1 MSVSGR
7 RNRGSM
13 AGNLRSGLFGVLLTA
28 VAVALGIGWV
38 AQRLDGDEREVRSTI
53 VAPEKPVVM
62 RTKGGLLEVATV
74 RALERFTREDSRDFW
89 GLDLGTTV
97 SQIQVPVTYRFHI
110 EMAREWPIEV
120 RGRTAVARAPAIKPS
135 LPVAFDTTLM
145 EKYTKAGWARFNKE
159 ENLAALER
167 SMTPTLAERAS
178 GDAYR
183 GLAEDAARRTIAEFI
198 TIWLLKETDWKRDPA
213 HKVVVLFPGEKPPPL
228 P

>member
-1 MSVSGR
+1 MIGIVI
-7 RNRGSM
+7 
-13 AGNLRSGLFGVLLTA
+13 AA
-28 VAVALGIGWV
+28 AAIALGLGWL
-38 AQRLDGDEREVRSTI
+38 AQRLDGDKREVRSSI

-62 RTKGGLLEVATV
+62 RTRGGLLEVATV

-89 GLDLGTTV
+89 GIDLGTTV
-97 SQIQVPVTYRFHI
+97 SEIQVPVTYRFHI

-120 RGRTAVARAPAIKPS
+120 RGRTAIVRAPALKPS

-145 EKYTKAGWARFNKE
+145 EKYTRAGWARFNKE
-159 ENLAALER
+159 ENLEALQR
-167 SMTPTLAERAS
+167 SMTPTLAARAS

-183 GLAEDAARRTIAEFI
+183 GLAEDAGRKTIAEFV

-213 HKVVVLFPGEKPPPL
+213 HTVVVLFPGEARPPL

>member
-1 MSVSGR
+1 MT
-7 RNRGSM
+7 
-13 AGNLRSGLFGVLLTA
+13 GVVIAA
-28 VAVALGIGWV
+28 VVVALGIGWL
-38 AQRLDGDEREVRSTI
+38 AQRLDGDKREVRSSI

-62 RTKGGLLEVATV
+62 RTRGGLLEVATV

-89 GLDLGTTV
+89 GIDLGTTV

-120 RGRTAVARAPAIKPS
+120 RGRTAVVRAPAIKPS

-145 EKYTKAGWARFNKE
+145 EKYTRAGWARFNKE
-159 ENLAALER
+159 ENLEALQR
-167 SMTPTLAERAS
+167 SMTPTLAARAS

-183 GLAEDAARRTIAEFI
+183 GLAEDAGRKTIAEFV

-213 HKVVVLFPGEKPPPL
+213 HTVVVLFPGEARPPL

>member
-1 MSVSGR
+1 
-7 RNRGSM
+7 M
-13 AGNLRSGLFGVLLTA
+13 AGGLRGGMVGVVIA
-28 VAVALGIGWV
+28 AAAIALGIGWV
-38 AQRLDGDEREVRSTI
+38 AQRLDGDQREVRSSI

-89 GLDLGTTV
+89 GIDLGTTV

-120 RGRTAVARAPAIKPS
+120 RGRTAIVRAPAIKPS

-145 EKYTKAGWARFNKE
+145 EKYTRAGWARFNKE
-159 ENLAALER
+159 ENLEALQR
-167 SMTPTLAERAS
+167 SMTPTLAARAS

-183 GLAEDAARRTIAEFI
+183 GLAEEAARRTIAEFI
-198 TIWLLKETDWKRDPA
+198 TIWLLKETEWKRDSA
-213 HKVVVLFPGEKPPPL
+213 HNVVVLFPDEARPPL

>member
-1 MSVSGR
+1 
-7 RNRGSM
+7 M
-13 AGNLRSGLFGVLLTA
+13 AGGVRGGVIGAVVAA
-28 VAVALGIGWV
+28 VAIALGIGWV
-38 AQRLDGDEREVRSTI
+38 AQRLDGDKREVRSSI

-89 GLDLGTTV
+89 GIDLGTTV

-110 EMAREWPIEV
+110 EMAREWPIEI
-120 RGRTAVARAPAIKPS
+120 RGRTAIARAPVIKPS

-145 EKYTKAGWARFNKE
+145 EKYTRAGWARFNKE

-167 SMTPTLAERAS
+167 SMTPTLAERAA
-178 GDAYR
+178 GEAYR

-198 TIWLLKETDWKRDPA
+198 TIWLLKETDWKRDPL
-213 HKVVVLFPGEKPPPL
+213 HKVIVLFPGEKPPPL

>member
-1 MSVSGR
+1 MIGIVI
-7 RNRGSM
+7 
-13 AGNLRSGLFGVLLTA
+13 AAA
-28 VAVALGIGWV
+28 VIALGLGWL
-38 AQRLDGDEREVRSTI
+38 AQRLDGDKREVRSSI

-62 RTKGGLLEVATV
+62 RTRGGLLEVATV

-89 GLDLGTTV
+89 GIDLGTTV

-120 RGRTAVARAPAIKPS
+120 RGFTAIARAPAVKPS

-145 EKYTKAGWARFNKE
+145 EKYTRAGWARFNKE
-159 ENLAALER
+159 ENLEALQR
-167 SMTPTLAERAS
+167 SMTPTLAARAS

-183 GLAEDAARRTIAEFI
+183 GLAEEAARKTIAEFI
-198 TIWLLKETDWKRDPA
+198 TIWLLKETDWKRDPG
-213 HKVVVLFPGEKPPPL
+213 HKVVVLFPGEARPPL

>member
-1 MSVSGR
+1 MM
-7 RNRGSM
+7 RG
-13 AGNLRSGLFGVLLTA
+13 GVIGA
-28 VAVALGIGWV
+28 VVAAAAIALGIGWV
-38 AQRLDGDEREVRSTI
+38 AQRLVGDKREVRSSI

-89 GLDLGTTV
+89 GIDLGTTV

-110 EMAREWPIEV
+110 EMAREWPIEI
-120 RGRTAVARAPAIKPS
+120 RGRTAIARAPAIKPS

-145 EKYTKAGWARFNKE
+145 EKYTRAGWARFNKE

-167 SMTPTLAERAS
+167 SMTPTLAERAA

-198 TIWLLKETDWKRDPA
+198 TTWLLKETDWKRDPL

>member
-1 MSVSGR
+1 
-7 RNRGSM
+7 M
-13 AGNLRSGLFGVLLTA
+13 AGNLRSGLFGILLTA
-28 VAVALGIGWV
+28 AAVALGIGWV
-38 AQRLDGDEREVRSTI
+38 AQRLDGDKREVRSSV
-53 VAPEKPVVM
+53 VATEKPVVM

-198 TIWLLKETDWKRDPA
+198 TTWLLKETDWKRDPA

>member
-1 MSVSGR
+1 
-7 RNRGSM
+7 
-13 AGNLRSGLFGVLLTA
+13 
-28 VAVALGIGWV
+28 
-38 AQRLDGDEREVRSTI
+38 
-53 VAPEKPVVM
+53 M

-198 TIWLLKETDWKRDPA
+198 TTWLLKETDWKRDPA

>member
-1 MSVSGR
+1 
-7 RNRGSM
+7 M
-13 AGNLRSGLFGVLLTA
+13 AGGLRAGMTGVVIAA
-28 VAVALGIGWV
+28 VVVALGIGWL
-38 AQRLDGDEREVRSTI
+38 AQRLDGDKREVRSSI

-62 RTKGGLLEVATV
+62 RTRGGLLEVATV

-89 GLDLGTTV
+89 GIDLGTTV

-120 RGRTAVARAPAIKPS
+120 RGRTAVVRAPAIKPS

-145 EKYTKAGWARFNKE
+145 EKYTRAGWARFNKE
-159 ENLAALER
+159 ENLEALQR
-167 SMTPTLAERAS
+167 SMTPTLAARAS

-183 GLAEDAARRTIAEFI
+183 GLAEDAGRKTIAEFV

-213 HKVVVLFPGEKPPPL
+213 HTVVVLFPGEARPPL

>member
-1 MSVSGR
+1 
-7 RNRGSM
+7 M
-13 AGNLRSGLFGVLLTA
+13 AGGLRSGLVGVVLTA
-28 VAVALGIGWV
+28 AAVALGIGWV
-38 AQRLDGDEREVRSTI
+38 AHRLDGDTREVRSTI

-110 EMAREWPIEV
+110 EMAREWPIEI
-120 RGRTAVARAPAIKPS
+120 RGRTAIARAPAIKPS

-145 EKYTKAGWARFNKE
+145 EKYTRAGWARFNKE
-159 ENLAALER
+159 ENLEALER
-167 SMTPTLAERAS
+167 SMTPTLAERAA

-183 GLAEDAARRTIAEFI
+183 GLAEDAARKTLAEFI

-213 HKVVVLFPGEKPPPL
+213 HKVIVLFPGEKPPPL

>member
-1 MSVSGR
+1 M
-7 RNRGSM
+7 
-13 AGNLRSGLFGVLLTA
+13 
-28 VAVALGIGWV
+28 ALGAAALAGGGFVLSRFIDRD
-38 AQRLDGDEREVRSTI
+38 AREVRSTL

-89 GLDLGTTV
+89 GIDLGTTV

-110 EMAREWPIEV
+110 EMAREWPIEL
-120 RGRTAVARAPAIKPS
+120 RGRTAIARAPAIKPS
-135 LPVAFDTTLM
+135 LPVAFDTTAM
-145 EKYTKAGWARFNKE
+145 EKYTRAGWARFNKE
-159 ENLAALER
+159 ENLEALER
-167 SMTPTLAERAS
+167 SMTSTLAERAA

-183 GLAEDAARRTIAEFI
+183 GLAEDAARRTIAEFV
-198 TIWLLKETDWKRDPA
+198 TTWLLKETDWKRDPL

>member
-1 MSVSGR
+1 M
-7 RNRGSM
+7 M
-13 AGNLRSGLFGVLLTA
+13 AGALRGGVIGA
-28 VAVALGIGWV
+28 VVAAAAIALAIGWV
-38 AQRLDGDEREVRSTI
+38 AQRLGGDRREVRSSI

-120 RGRTAVARAPAIKPS
+120 RGRTAVARAPAVKPS

>member
-1 MSVSGR
+1 
-7 RNRGSM
+7 M
-13 AGNLRSGLFGVLLTA
+13 AGGLRAGMTGVVIA
-28 VAVALGIGWV
+28 AVVVAVGIGWL
-38 AQRLDGDEREVRSTI
+38 AQRLDGDKREVRSSI

-62 RTKGGLLEVATV
+62 RTRGGLLEVATV

-89 GLDLGTTV
+89 GIDLGTTV

-120 RGRTAVARAPAIKPS
+120 RGRTAVVRAPAIKPS

-145 EKYTKAGWARFNKE
+145 EKYTRAGWARFNKE
-159 ENLAALER
+159 ENLEALQR
-167 SMTPTLAERAS
+167 SMTPTLAARAS

-183 GLAEDAARRTIAEFI
+183 GLAEDAGRKTIAEFV

-213 HKVVVLFPGEKPPPL
+213 HTVVVLFPGEARPPL

>member
-1 MSVSGR
+1 
-7 RNRGSM
+7 M
-13 AGNLRSGLFGVLLTA
+13 AGALRGGVIGA
-28 VAVALGIGWV
+28 VVAAAAIALGIGWV
-38 AQRLDGDEREVRSTI
+38 AQRLVGDKREVRSSI

-89 GLDLGTTV
+89 GIDLGTTV

-110 EMAREWPIEV
+110 EMAREWPIEI
-120 RGRTAVARAPAIKPS
+120 RGRTAIARAPVIKPS

-145 EKYTKAGWARFNKE
+145 EKYTRAGWARFNKE

-167 SMTPTLAERAS
+167 SMTPTLAERAA

-198 TIWLLKETDWKRDPA
+198 TTWLLKETDWKRDPL

>member
-1 MSVSGR
+1 MIG
-7 RNRGSM
+7 
-13 AGNLRSGLFGVLLTA
+13 A
-28 VAVALGIGWV
+28 VIAAAAIALGIGLL
-38 AQRLDGDEREVRSTI
+38 AQRLDGDKREVRSSI

-62 RTKGGLLEVATV
+62 RTRGGLLEVATV

-89 GLDLGTTV
+89 GIDLGTTV

-120 RGRTAVARAPAIKPS
+120 RGLTAIARAPAIKPS

-145 EKYTKAGWARFNKE
+145 EQYTRAGWARFNKE
-159 ENLAALER
+159 ENLEALQR
-167 SMTPTLAERAS
+167 SMTPTLAARAS

-183 GLAEDAARRTIAEFI
+183 GLAEEAARKTIAEFI
-198 TIWLLKETDWKRDPA
+198 TIWLLKETEWKRDPA
-213 HKVVVLFPGEKPPPL
+213 HKVVVLFPDEARPPL

>member
-1 MSVSGR
+1 
-7 RNRGSM
+7 M
-13 AGNLRSGLFGVLLTA
+13 AGNLRSGLIGVVLTA
-28 VAVALGIGWV
+28 AAVALGIGWV
-38 AQRLDGDEREVRSTI
+38 AQRLDGDTREVRSGI
-53 VAPEKPVVM
+53 VAPEKPIVM
-62 RTKGGLLEVATV
+62 RTRGGLLEVATV

-89 GLDLGTTV
+89 GIDLGTTV

-120 RGRTAVARAPAIKPS
+120 RGRTAIARAPAIQPS

-145 EKYTKAGWARFNKE
+145 EKYTRAGWARFNKE
-159 ENLAALER
+159 ENLEALER
-167 SMTPTLAERAS
+167 SMTPTLAERAA

-183 GLAEDAARRTIAEFI
+183 GLAEDAARKTLAEFI

-213 HKVVVLFPGEKPPPL
+213 HKVIVLFPGEKPPSL

>member
-7 RNRGSM
+7 LNRRSM
-13 AGNLRSGLFGVLLTA
+13 TGNLRSGLFGILLTA
-28 VAVALGIGWV
+28 AAVALGIGWV
-38 AQRLDGDEREVRSTI
+38 AQRLDGDKREVRSSV

-198 TIWLLKETDWKRDPA
+198 TTWLLKETDWKRDPA

>member
-1 MSVSGR
+1 
-7 RNRGSM
+7 M
-13 AGNLRSGLFGVLLTA
+13 AGNLRSGLFGILLTA
-28 VAVALGIGWV
+28 AAVALGIGWV
-38 AQRLDGDEREVRSTI
+38 AQRLDGDKREVRSSV

-198 TIWLLKETDWKRDPA
+198 TTWLLKETDWKRDPA